1 MLSQN
6 KNRSFTLV
14 ELLVVIAIIGLL
26 AAVAVASLNN
36 ARIKS
41 RDAKRIGDIAQITKA
56 IELSYNFNN
65 SYPIPTGN
73 TTKCLSD
80 CTPSNWCA
88 NLMTQMPNIPN
99 DPLPTQQC
107 YLYNSDGTNFRIA
120 AKLESASN
128 YAIAQND
135 GGLYPSFYEGY
146 SSPSSMLLTAYKS
159 VWPSNGLTQL
169 DPNYNSL
176 VGWWDFEEGTG
187 TTLND
192 YSGQGNNA
200 QLCYGS
206 VNYSCDICP
215 SSSGPSWQSY
225 CSSGSCLNFN
235 PSNYQCVKSAENNN
249 SLKVSYVTVSLWI
262 NPANSTSD
270 IFYKSTSAGSGV
282 LYGMFINGSNR
293 INPFINLADQSD
305 RNFQSSYSI
314 SYNQWSHI
322 AFTFNGSKGYIYING
337 RQDPNSLTVS
347 PSQTLN
353 ISSFANPGAFLGFV
367 GYTEYHLLG
376 SMDDVRVYN
385 TALTTSQICHL
396 CREKQSAS
404 FCNNCSE

>member
-1 MLSQN
+1 MSSQN
-6 KNRSFTLV
+6 KNRSFTLI

-36 ARIKS
+36 AMVRA
-41 RDAKRIGDIAQITKA
+41 RDAKRIGDISQITKA

-88 NLMTQMPNIPN
+88 NLVTQMPNIPN

-146 SSPSSMLLTAYKS
+146 SSPSSMLLSAYKS

-169 DPNYNSL
+169 DPNYNNL

-187 TTLND
+187 GAGASTAD
-192 YSGQGNNA
+192 F
-200 QLCYGS
+200 
-206 VNYSCDICP
+206 
-215 SSSGPSWQSY
+215 SSSANNGTLSATPPTWQT
-225 CSSGSCLNFN
+225 SGCQSGGCLNFDGS
-235 PSNYQCVKSAENNN
+235 SNY
-249 SLKVSYVTVSLWI
+249 VTTPDIQFTI
-262 NPANSTSD
+262 NQPWSFSMWQEVATSR
-270 IFYKSTSAGSGV
+270 SWA
-282 LYGMFINGSNR
+282 
-293 INPFINLADQSD
+293 
-305 RNFQSSYSI
+305 
-314 SYNQWSHI
+314 
-322 AFTFNGSKGYIYING
+322 
-337 RQDPNSLTVS
+337 
-347 PSQTLN
+347 
-353 ISSFANPGAFLGFV
+353 AFLGSSIGGNLG
-367 GYTEYHLLG
+367 GYWMWQSSGISWYQDYYNSTPYDYSPSAPRLG
-376 SMDDVRVYN
+376 TDFPYNVWNNITVINTPVDGTHTNITIYVNGILKSTGSVLWSPRPVLYFTFRWLGMGDGIRFFQGLIDDVRVYN
-385 TALTTSQICHL
+385 IALTANQICHL
-396 CREKQSAS
+396 CKEKKSAS